1 MVKPQYNIPN
11 AVDKHPTL
19 GFGVP
24 ATSDPH
30 HFKVIIPKANS
41 GKVQINEYL
50 GLQAQSQE
58 SAVIERVVLDRTRW
72 TEIRAEVQRAFNARL
87 KSYNLKTS
95 AWQVGDNVVDRLLG
109 KELCVLAWAV
119 EDMDVANISLAV
131 RNWLALRPEERWW
144 LFAMTAKSTGTA
156 EDRDVGWRIALR
168 HALGDIVQSDQQE
181 LSQPSEGSYTKHQSK
196 SDEVQA
202 PSANYGAEALAS
214 EDIVLP
220 QEPDTDVSLL
230 TGEANEPQP
239 IKPELMEPQPDR
251 EEASA
256 IDNEGALFIFEAK
269 LAKAVGLPIGDNHSP
284 EFLVKKGSTANI
296 ALAKSLRPAIRD
308 LRQQLLDDGVLVTD
322 GAVYNFT
329 KDYLFK
335 SPSAAACVIAG
346 NPRSGMDAWRDF
358 HGRSLKELGCG
369 KKS

>member
-1 MVKPQYNIPN
+1 MVKPQHNMPDT
-11 AVDKHPTL
+11 VDKHPTL

-87 KSYNLKTS
+87 KSYSLKTS
-95 AWQVGDNVVDRLLG
+95 AWQVGENVVDRLLG

-119 EDMDVANISLAV
+119 EDMDIGNIPLAV

-144 LFAMTAKSTGTA
+144 LFAMTAKSTGTV

-181 LSQPSEGSYTKHQSK
+181 LRQPSSGTYTKHPSK
-196 SDEVQA
+196 KDEIEA
-202 PSANYGAEALAS
+202 PLAS
-214 EDIVLP
+214 YGLGSSGNGEIVLP
-220 QEPDTDVSLL
+220 PELDTEVSLL
-230 TGEANEPQP
+230 TVEAPQTEHAKAQPENEPAQP
-239 IKPELMEPQPDR
+239 ID
-251 EEASA
+251 S
-256 IDNEGALFIFEAK
+256 DGALFLFEAK
-269 LAKAVGLPIGDNHSP
+269 LAKAVGLPIGDNHTP
-284 EFLVKKGSTANI
+284 EFLVKKGSTTNISLAN
-296 ALAKSLRPAIRD
+296 SLRPAIRD
-308 LRQQLLDDGVLVTD
+308 LRQQLLEETVLALDGD
-322 GAVYNFT
+322 VYTFV

-335 SPSAAACVIAG
+335 SPSAAACIIAG
-346 NPRSGMDAWRDF
+346 NPRSGMDAWRDL
-358 HGRSLKELGCG
+358 HGRSLKELGYG

>member
-1 MVKPQYNIPN
+1 MVKPQHNTPN
-11 AVDKHPTL
+11 TVNKHPTL

-95 AWQVGDNVVDRLLG
+95 AWQVGENVVDRLLG

-119 EDMDVANISLAV
+119 EDMDVGNISLAV

-144 LFAMTAKSTGTA
+144 LFAMTAKSTGTV

-168 HALGDIVQSDQQE
+168 HALGDIVQSEQQE
-181 LSQPSEGSYTKHQSK
+181 LSQPSSSVYIKHQSK
-196 SDEVQA
+196 KSEIQT
-202 PSANYGAEALAS
+202 PSADYGAETPVS
-214 EDIVLP
+214 DEIVLP
-220 QEPDTDVSLL
+220 QEPDTEESLL
-230 TGEANEPQP
+230 TC
-239 IKPELMEPQPDR
+239 
-251 EEASA
+251 EASQPEHIEA
-256 IDNEGALFIFEAK
+256 QSDNEATVSIEADGALFLFEAK
-269 LAKAVGLPIGDNHSP
+269 LAKAVGLPIGNNHSP

-308 LRQQLLDDGVLVTD
+308 LRQQLLEDDVLIID
-322 GAVYNFT
+322 GEVYSFT

-358 HGRSLKELGCG
+358 HGRSLKELGYG

>member
-1 MVKPQYNIPN
+1 MVMSHSNNPN
-11 AVDKHPTL
+11 TVDKHPTL

-41 GKVQINEYL
+41 GKVQINEHL

-58 SAVIERVVLDRTRW
+58 FAVIERVLLDRTRW
-72 TEIRAEVQRAFNARL
+72 TEIRSEVQRAFNARL
-87 KSYNLKTS
+87 KSYGLKTS
-95 AWQVGDNVVDRLLG
+95 AWQVGENVIDRLLG

-119 EDMDVANISLAV
+119 EDMDIGNIPVAV

-144 LFAMTAKSTGTA
+144 LFGMTAKGTGTA

-168 HALGDIVQSDQQE
+168 HALGDIVQSEQQE
-181 LSQPSEGSYTKHQSK
+181 LSQPSSSSYPKHTSEKDEIQAASATYDADAVT
-196 SDEVQA
+196 SDAV
-202 PSANYGAEALAS
+202 L
-214 EDIVLP
+214 LP
-220 QEPDTDVSLL
+220 QEPNIEVSLL
-230 TGEANEPQP
+230 TDEVDRAELEQEKKDDSS
-239 IKPELMEPQPDR
+239 IKGDSELF
-251 EEASA
+251 
-256 IDNEGALFIFEAK
+256 LFEAK
-269 LAKAVGLPIGDNHSP
+269 LAKAVGQPVGDTTSP

-308 LRQQLLDDGVLVTD
+308 LRQQLLEDGVLAND
-322 GAVYNFT
+322 GDVYTF
-329 KDYLFK
+329 KQDYLFK

-358 HGRSLKELGCG
+358 HGRSLKELGYG